1 MKKVA
6 YWFYAVLLLFGS
18 LMIISCGS
26 KHVGIFIV
34 VVQYKCLTSNI
45 VHFLVDCCGLV
56 FENSRDEQ
64 YKKFTVC
71 CVSYL
76 EWSARRCFT

>member
-18 LMIISCGS
+18 VMIIPCGS

-34 VVQYKCLTSNI
+34 VVRYKYLRNNI
-45 VHFLVDCCGLV
+45 VHFFG
-56 FENSRDEQ
+56 
-64 YKKFTVC
+64 
-71 CVSYL
+71 
-76 EWSARRCFT
+76 